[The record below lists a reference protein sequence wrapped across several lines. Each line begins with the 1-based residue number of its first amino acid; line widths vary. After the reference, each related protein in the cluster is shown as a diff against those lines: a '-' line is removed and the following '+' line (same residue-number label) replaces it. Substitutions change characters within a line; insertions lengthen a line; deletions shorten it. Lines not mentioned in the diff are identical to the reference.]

1 MCTRHQWLNRRPQW
15 LSVATWAILATASP
29 VLGQEG
35 APAILD
41 PLPDAA
47 EQQQAD
53 PVPPEPSSYSADGRR
68 DPFVSLLSRGAD
80 LRPNINRPTGLGGLS
95 ISEVSL
101 RGIFRSQGTVVA
113 IVQSPDNKTYLVH
126 SGDRLLD
133 GVVGSVG
140 DGSVVF
146 LQEVNDPLSLVKQR
160 EVRKALRAAAE
171 ER

>member
-1 MCTRHQWLNRRPQW
+1 MAEQTPAVAQCGHVGDPSHRVTCSRTGGCTRDSR
-15 LSVATWAILATASP
+15 SAA
-29 VLGQEG
+29 
-35 APAILD
+35 
-41 PLPDAA
+41 DAA